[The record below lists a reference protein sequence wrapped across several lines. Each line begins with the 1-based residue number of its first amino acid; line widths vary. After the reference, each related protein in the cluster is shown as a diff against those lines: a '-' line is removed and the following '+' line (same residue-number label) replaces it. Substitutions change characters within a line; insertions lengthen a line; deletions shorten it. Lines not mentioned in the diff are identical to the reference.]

1 MDAECFGK
9 FGDDVASEE
18 HVVYKKLDDGGIKR
32 LTYVRKYLPES
43 KQGFVDT
50 FKSEVLV

>member
-1 MDAECFGK
+1 MDVECFGK

-18 HVVYKKLDDGGIKR
+18 HVVYKKMNDGGVKR
-32 LTYVRKYLPES
+32 LTYIRKYLPES

>member
-1 MDAECFGK
+1 MDVECFGN

-18 HVVYKKLDDGGIKR
+18 HVVYKKQDDGGIKR
-32 LTYVRKYLPES
+32 LTYIRKYLPES
-43 KQGFVDT
+43 KLGYVDT

>member
-1 MDAECFGK
+1 MDVECFGK